1 LAGLPFLFLAS
12 TLFASTTSACNSFVA
27 ILLRGER
34 RIERL
39 TEGAIPGLLG

>member
-1 LAGLPFLFLAS
+1 
-12 TLFASTTSACNSFVA
+12 VA

-39 TEGAIPGLLG
+39 TGGTIPGLLG